1 MHINLELM
9 ECVYLT
15 SAMLLEIPYMAGMNR
30 QTCNSALTLFLATET
45 EGRRRMIS
53 KGFYHQ
59 LKNHEKQP
67 LVGMTSNVVIY
78 LFKSSPSCRS
88 S

>member
-1 MHINLELM
+1 MCLS
-9 ECVYLT
+9 YL
-15 SAMLLEIPYMAGMNR
+15 
-30 QTCNSALTLFLATET
+30 CNVIGNTLHGRYDETDFNITLAFLLATET

-67 LVGMTSNVVIY
+67 LVGTTSNVVIY
-78 LFKSSPSCRS
+78 LSKLSPSYRS